1 MPGSEDILPFLWKFL
16 YDTLYIFYIPVM
28 LIWIFISTVSM
39 SKSNLLGFILS
50 GVAGAVLI
58 TTSASMGYKVVYE
71 KAVFILIPLLAL
83 LIFSGFYHA
92 QYKKRVTSTDP
103 VYEKVKERIQKEVA
117 QEKLKLHEKR
127 GEE

>member
-1 MPGSEDILPFLWKFL
+1 MPDSGDLLQLIWKFL

-58 TTSASMGYKVVYE
+58 TTSASLGYRVVFE
-71 KAVFILIPLLAL
+71 KAVFTLVPLLAI
-83 LIFSGFYHA
+83 LIFSGIYHA

-103 VYEKVKERIQKEVA
+103 VYEKVKERIQKEVE